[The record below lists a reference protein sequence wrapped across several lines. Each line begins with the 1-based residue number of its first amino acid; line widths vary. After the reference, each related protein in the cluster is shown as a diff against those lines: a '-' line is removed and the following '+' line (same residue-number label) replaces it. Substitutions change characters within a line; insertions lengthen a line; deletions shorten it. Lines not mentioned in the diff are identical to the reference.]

1 MRLGERV
8 RVSQPKTMWT
18 RVLSLNPVRVW
29 SLTLNLHPHQNKG
42 LRVGKVMTKMAM
54 HPGPVGTRRG
64 TGAAS
69 AKEEIVVVG
78 RL

>member
-1 MRLGERV
+1 MLLDERV

-18 RVLSLNPVRVW
+18 RVLSLNLGRMQDTI
-29 SLTLNLHPHQNKG
+29 LFLDPHQKKG
-42 LRVGKVMTKMAM
+42 SRVGRVTMIMAR
-54 HPGPVGTRRG
+54 HPEPVGMRGG
-64 TGAAS
+64 TGAAL